1 MSLVLTVNQFIK
13 QHQLEGRRFVVGLSG
28 GVDSVVLLDALVKSQ
43 LPTAQI
49 IAVHV
54 NHGLSANAGQWQVFC
69 QQLCAEQSIDYQ
81 CEQVNVLSSKLGIEG
96 EARLQ
101 RYQAFDRHLSADTV
115 LVTAQHLNDQAET
128 LLLALKRGS
137 GVLGLAAMAPCNE
150 LKNGL
155 HARPL
160 LSITR
165 HEIEQWATTH
175 NLSWIEDES
184 NQDQS
189 FDRNYLRHHVINDL
203 NVRWPSFSQNVAR
216 TAALCQEAV
225 SLADEVAKE
234 DFSHQASSTQ
244 QLELTAL
251 KTLSQAR
258 QNNLLRYWL
267 RLNRVLLPSSK
278 QLAEIIQQANSAD
291 YSKMKIVLGDKS
303 IRRFQQR
310 LYVVDELVDALSQQ
324 TIVEDIS
331 KKLTFDFSLGM
342 VKFNEAISNNSFVI
356 KKPNNESTVTIE
368 FGLSGSIKAWPSSRD
383 KRRTL
388 KKLWQEFKVPP
399 WERPLVPCLCV
410 DGELVAVI
418 GYWVETEWLGEQV
431 GENTAAQILTLDW
444 HKH

>member
-1 MSLVLTVNQFIK
+1 MNLVLAVNQFIK
-13 QHQLEGRRFVVGLSG
+13 LHQLINHRFVVGLSG
-28 GVDSVVLLDALVKSQ
+28 GIDSVVLLDVLVKSQ
-43 LPTAQI
+43 LPATQI

-54 NHGLSANAGQWQVFC
+54 DHGLSINAEQWQVFC
-69 QQLCAEQSIDYQ
+69 QQLCAKFSIDYH
-81 CEQVNVLSSKLGIEG
+81 CEQVNVAPSKLGIEG
-96 EARLQ
+96 EARVQ
-101 RYQAFDRHLSADTV
+101 RYQAFEKYLSADSV
-115 LVTAQHLNDQAET
+115 LVTAQHLNDQTET

-137 GVLGLAAMAPCNE
+137 GVLGLAAMAPCIE

-160 LSITR
+160 LGITR
-165 HEIEQWATTH
+165 LEIEQWAINH
-175 NLSWIEDES
+175 NLSWVEDES
-184 NQDQS
+184 NQDQN

-203 NVRWPSFSQNVAR
+203 NERWPSFSQNVAR

-234 DFSHQASSTQ
+234 DFSHQVSSTKQ
-244 QLELTAL
+244 FELTAL
-251 KTLSQAR
+251 KPLSQAR

-267 RLNRVLLPSSK
+267 RLNSVLLPSSK

-291 YSKMKIVLGDKS
+291 DSQMRVLLGDTS

-310 LYVVDELVDALSQQ
+310 LYIVDESIKALPQQ

-342 VKFNEAISNNSFVI
+342 VKFNEAISSNSFVLR
-356 KKPNNESTVTIE
+356 KPCNESTVTIE

-383 KRRTL
+383 KRRSL

-399 WERPLVPCLCV
+399 WERSLVPCLCV
-410 DGELVAVI
+410 DGELVAAI
-418 GYWVETEWLGEQV
+418 GYWVETAWVGEQV
-431 GENTAAQILTLDW
+431 DENTVAEVITLDW